1 MFDFCQTCYVLQID
15 MDMEDGDAD
24 EDASKPQERK
34 YGKIIESHAADYG
47 VDGTHSVEFGYYSS

>member
-1 MFDFCQTCYVLQID
+1 